1 MKHILLALVVV
12 CIASQSR
19 SVAQSTRT
27 VPAASYN
34 GLASATSIPN
44 DSMASDISR
53 ISRSVEELNRNLSKF
68 FTNFSSNQGLR
79 LSERQ
84 QKLLFALE
92 VLNRTETSLMTAQ
105 KQRLDYAERQSRL
118 RLQLATVNDN
128 LLPQSLD
135 RYVALRG
142 TLDATELRESRRTA
156 LQKER
161 QELSN
166 TVDQI
171 QNAIDRL
178 NEDIR
183 RSELLVASL
192 RLRLFGEVEKE
203 LADL

>member
-1 MKHILLALVVV
+1 MKHILLAVIVI
-12 CIASQSR
+12 CIVFQFR
-19 SVAQSTRT
+19 SFAQTTREL
-27 VPAASYN
+27 PAPNYSGPAP
-34 GLASATSIPN
+34 ATTMPN
-44 DSMASDISR
+44 DTMSGDISR

-68 FTNFSSNQGLR
+68 FTNFSSNQGLK

-92 VLNRTETSLMTAQ
+92 VLTRTETSFISAQ
-105 KQRLDYAERQSRL
+105 KQRLDHLERQSRL
-118 RLQLATVNDN
+118 RLQLAMVNDN

-166 TVDQI
+166 TVDQLQI
-171 QNAIDRL
+171 AIDRL

-183 RSELLVASL
+183 RSESLIASL
-192 RLRLFGEVEKE
+192 RMRLFGEVEKE